1 MKILVVVDM
10 QNDFISGALGTPE
23 AQAMLPR
30 MVKYLRETDEHDI
43 IFFTADT
50 HHDEEYMDTMEGKKL
65 PIPHCFY
72 PSWGWEIA
80 DDIKSIFGNDIYPIM
95 KPTFGSINLIEH
107 IADISINENDLII
120 QFCGLCT
127 DICVISNAMLAKA
140 WFPNATIQVLSDL
153 CAGVTPESHQRALD
167 AMVTCHIDIV

>member
-30 MVKYLRETDEHDI
+30 MVKYLRENDADRLI
-43 IFFTADT
+43 FTADT
-50 HHDEEYMDTMEGKKL
+50 HYAEEYMDTMEGKKL
-65 PIPHCFY
+65 PVPHCFY

-80 DDIKSIFGNDIYPIM
+80 DDIQNIYGDDIGPIM
-95 KPTFGSINLIEH
+95 KPTFGSVYLMDC
-107 IADISINENDLII
+107 IADIAIEADDLTI

-140 WFPNATIQVLSDL
+140 YFPNATIQVLSDL
-153 CAGVTPESHQRALD
+153 CAGVTPESHENALK
-167 AMVTCHIDIV
+167 AMAMCHIDII